1 MPVTTA
7 PATRTITAAGRRVGY
22 IVSIAI
28 NAVILYAANR
38 SPGWDVVPFLTDR
51 TPEVLGLVNASLIAG
66 IIANFVY
73 VVWDPPRLRALGD
86 LVTLSIGIAAMTRI
100 WQVFPFDFSAYS
112 FNWEVVARILLG
124 LGIAGSAIAI
134 IVALV
139 TLVRGRP
146 RYDGDQSL

>member
-1 MPVTTA
+1 MSVTMGTERRA
-7 PATRTITAAGRRVGY
+7 GAAVGRRLGY
-22 IVSIAI
+22 IIAI
-28 NAVILYAANR
+28 VINAAILYAANR

-66 IIANFVY
+66 IVANFVY
-73 VVWDPPRLRALGD
+73 VVWDPPRLHALGD
-86 LVTLSIGIAAMTRI
+86 LGTLSIGITAMTRI

-124 LGIAGSAIAI
+124 LGIAGSAIGI

-139 TLVRGRP
+139 TLVRGGR
-146 RYDGDQSL
+146 RDAVDQSL

>member
-1 MPVTTA
+1 MSVTTA
-7 PATRTITAAGRRVGY
+7 TERRAGTAAGRRLGY
-22 IVSIAI
+22 IIAIAI
-28 NAVILYAANR
+28 NAAILYAANR

-66 IIANFVY
+66 IVANFVY
-73 VVWDPPRLRALGD
+73 VVWDPPRLHALGD

-100 WQVFPFDFSAYS
+100 WQVFPFDFMAYS